1 MTAKAT
7 SSSTWNEDV
16 LQADGPV
23 LVDFWAEWC
32 GPCRMVSPILDQI
45 QADNPDKITILKL
58 NVDENPDLAMK
69 YQITSI
75 PAMKVFNKGQVE
87 TTIIGAKPKFALE
100 QDLATYLAERP
111 ALFDPRSSPRWP
123 GFRFFSAR
131 DSGCRARPEPSVSDV
146 GRGIAPR

>member
-1 MTAKAT
+1 MSAKAT
-7 SSSTWNEDV
+7 SQATWEQDV

-32 GPCRMVSPILDQI
+32 GPCRMVAPVLDAI

-58 NVDENPDLAMK
+58 NVDENPQLAMK

-87 TTIIGAKPKFALE
+87 KTIIGAKPKFALE
-100 QDLATYLAERP
+100 QDLAPYI
-111 ALFDPRSSPRWP
+111 
-123 GFRFFSAR
+123 G
-131 DSGCRARPEPSVSDV
+131 
-146 GRGIAPR
+146 